1 MHGVCMHENQD
12 DGDTL
17 HLGKNMEK
25 QFMGLRD
32 IDEYLEYIMFMCIIY
47 IYNSIY
53 ICIIINN
60 NNDNYKFGWGG
71 CGTPLHSINIYNIN
85 II

>member
-1 MHGVCMHENQD
+1 LLDGLAGGVVEVHGVCMHENQD

-47 IYNSIY
+47 I
-53 ICIIINN
+53 CIIVYINMYNN
-60 NNDNYKFGWGG
+60 NY
-71 CGTPLHSINIYNIN
+71 
-85 II
+85 